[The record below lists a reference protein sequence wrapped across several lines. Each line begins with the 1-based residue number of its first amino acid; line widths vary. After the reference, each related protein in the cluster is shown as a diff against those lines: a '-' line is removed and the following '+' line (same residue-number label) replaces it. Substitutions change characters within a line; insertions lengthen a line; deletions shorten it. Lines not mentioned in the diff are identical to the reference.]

1 MIPALRVLPRKLV
14 PRSLAGQIACLLGIA
29 LLVAQL
35 VNLALILN
43 ERQKLGL
50 AQNEG
55 PAITRFA
62 DMAGDLAA
70 AGVEFHSALLH
81 DSSHRGARFALAA
94 TSGIPAAARLP
105 ATEERLARAL
115 VQNGIAA
122 AEVRAARET
131 ALPRRASARAGST
144 HADHHAMRMNMQ
156 VLRLAMRRPTGDW
169 LIGQMMTPR
178 RDPWFAAR
186 LVAATLLLYLIV
198 LGPTIWLANRIARPL
213 RNLTRAAESFGGRTD
228 PAPVA
233 AEGPAD
239 LRVAIQ
245 AFNAM
250 NARVVGLIDEKDR
263 MLGAIGHD
271 LRTPLASLRIRIES
285 IEADDERAAAVAKIE
300 EMTAMLEDILV
311 LARSGRA
318 REEARAM
325 DVAALA
331 EAIVEE
337 YADRGQPVRFV
348 PTARAVAD
356 VQPILLRRALR
367 NLIDNAVQYG
377 GSADV
382 TVEAG
387 EDTIEV
393 RVADSGPGIAPDQLD
408 QVLQPFYRIEGSR
421 NRATGGSGLG
431 LAIARSV
438 AESHGGT
445 LRLAPAHP
453 TGLIATLALT
463 RRAADGSD
471 GGMDEPRQTG
481 GS

>member
-1 MIPALRVLPRKLV
+1 MPGSLR
-14 PRSLAGQIACLLGIA
+14 PRSLAAQIAWLLGIA

-43 ERQKLGL
+43 ERQKLSL

-62 DMAGDLAA
+62 DVAGDLAA
-70 AGVEFHSALLH
+70 ARAEFHAAVLQ
-81 DSSHRGARFALAA
+81 DNSHRGARFALAA
-94 TSGIPAAARLP
+94 ASRVADGERLRT
-105 ATEERLARAL
+105 TEDRLARAL
-115 VQNGIAA
+115 ALNGIVATD
-122 AEVRAARET
+122 VRAGHGT
-131 ALPRRASARAGST
+131 PPPRNAGRRQRRD
-144 HADHHAMRMNMQ
+144 AQ
-156 VLRLAMRRPTGDW
+156 ILRLAMRRPGGDW
-169 LIGQMMTPR
+169 LVGQMMTPR

-186 LVAATLLLYLIV
+186 LAAATLLLYLIV
-198 LGPTIWLANRIARPL
+198 LGPTLWLATRIARPL
-213 RNLTRAAESFGGRTD
+213 RNLTRAAERFRGRTD

-239 LRVAIQ
+239 LRVAIE

-250 NARVVGLIDEKDR
+250 NARVVSLIDEKDR

-271 LRTPLASLRIRIES
+271 LRTPLASLRIRVES
-285 IEADDERAAAVAKIE
+285 MDPEDERAAAVAKIE

-337 YADRGQPVRFV
+337 YADRGQPVRFA
-348 PTARAVAD
+348 PSPRAVLG
-356 VQPILLRRALR
+356 VQPTLLRRGLR
-367 NLIDNAVQYG
+367 NLIDNAVLYG
-377 GSADV
+377 GSAEVAVIARGDRIDLQV
-382 TVEAG
+382 T
-387 EDTIEV
+387 DN
-393 RVADSGPGIAPDQLD
+393 GPGIAEDELER
-408 QVLQPFYRIEGSR
+408 VLQPFYRIEGSR

-445 LRLAPAHP
+445 LRLGPARP
-453 TGLIATLALT
+453 TGLIATLALA
-463 RRAADGSD
+463 RPAGDGSD
-471 GGMDEPRQTG
+471 KTLHAGLSTG
-481 GS
+481 I